1 MKRTLFF
8 VLFAAAV
15 CASCVERRMTLVTKP
30 AGAVAYYNGR
40 EVGVTP
46 VTFDFTYYQAADLRF
61 EKDGCRTLRTVQ
73 PVKAP
78 LYQRFPLD
86 FFAETLVPFTLRDS
100 HTFEYTL
107 EVETDAPVE
116 EVTGRA
122 EEMRAKVSPRR

>member
-1 MKRTLFF
+1 MKRTLLF
-8 VLFAAAV
+8 VMLGAAAWGG
-15 CASCVERRMTLVTKP
+15 CVERRMTLVTRP

-46 VTFDFTYYQAADLRF
+46 VTFDFTYYQPADLRF
-61 EKDGCRTLRTVQ
+61 EKDGWRTLRTVQ

-86 FFAETLVPFTLRDS
+86 FFAETLLPFTLRDS
-100 HTFEYTL
+100 HTFEYELT
-107 EVETDAPVE
+107 VETDAPVE

-122 EEMRAKVSPRR
+122 EEMRAEVSPRR